1 MLNKFPLWKN
11 LLLVAV
17 VIIGLIYAAPI
28 LFGDDPSVQITGNSS
43 SAKIDAAIQAKIIQE
58 LKTANI
64 LYKSIE
70 ISEDNHSELVRFY
83 DADAQF
89 RASGVLKSAVPD
101 AENYTIALNLA
112 PATPR
117 WLTALGA
124 SSMKLGLDLR
134 GGVHFLLSIDLQSAV
149 YHRLDG
155 IIRSVGDQLRN
166 NSVRYLTI
174 DRDNDKIIAK
184 FRDQENMDKAYPVIT
199 KYFPKLTLSKEQNGF
214 SIIGKL
220 QPAAVTEIR
229 DYTIEQTMT
238 TLRNRVNLLGISEAI
253 VQQQGSDRIVVD
265 LPGIQDSARAKQ
277 ILGGNATLE
286 FYIVDTEHD
295 LNNVMMSGLTPPG
308 TRIYK
313 MDDRP
318 ILLKMPL
325 VLSGDSITS
334 STASFDDKGRPNVEI
349 SLGGGGETLF
359 NRVTRANIGNHM
371 AIVYIETKAL
381 DSIVDGIPVKIHK
394 RIEKVISAPTIQ
406 SALGNNF
413 QITGLTDPTE
423 AKNLS
428 LMLRAGAMPTSYD
441 IIEER
446 VIGPS
451 LGAENIRLGAL
462 SVAAAFIIIVIFM
475 GLYYRM
481 FGLFADAALALNLV
495 LVVAVLSILGATLT
509 LAGIAG
515 IVLNVGMAVDANVL
529 IFERIREELRHGMS
543 PQASIYAGFERAFNT
558 ILDANVT
565 VLIVAMV
572 LFGIGSGPI
581 KGFAVTLTIGTLA
594 SMFTAVT
601 FTRGLVNWYY
611 GGRHQ
616 VKKLSIG
623 LSDASYN
630 SEVKTSNSAVT
641 TTPT

>member
-11 LLLVAV
+11 LLLIAV

-28 LFGDDPSVQITGNSS
+28 LFGDDPSVQITGNNSG
-43 SAKIDAAIQAKIIQE
+43 AKITSAIQAKIIQE

-64 LYKSIE
+64 PYKAVEVSA
-70 ISEDNHSELVRFY
+70 DQQSELVRFY

-89 RASGVLKSAVPD
+89 KASGVLKNALPD

-112 PATPR
+112 PATPH

-134 GGVHFLLSIDLQSAV
+134 GGVHFLLSIDLQSAIN
-149 YHRLDG
+149 HRLDG
-155 IIRSVGDQLRN
+155 MVRSMGDQLRA
-166 NSVRYLTI
+166 NSVRYLTLE
-174 DRDNDKIIAK
+174 RENDQIVAK
-184 FRDQENMDKAYPVIT
+184 FRDEENRDKAYPVIT
-199 KYFPKLTLSKEQNGF
+199 KYFPKLTVTKTAQNTLV
-214 SIIGKL
+214 SKL
-220 QPAAVTEIR
+220 QPTAITEIR

-238 TLRNRVNLLGISEAI
+238 TLRNRVNLLGISEAV
-253 VQQQGSDRIVVD
+253 VQQQGNDRIVVD

-295 LNNVMMSGLTPPG
+295 AGAAAISGTTPPG
-308 TRIYK
+308 TRLYK

-334 STASFDDKGRPNVEI
+334 ATASFDDKGRPNVEI

-371 AIVYIETKAL
+371 AIVYIETKAM
-381 DSIVDGIPVKIHK
+381 DSVVDGKPTKIHK
-394 RIEKVISAPTIQ
+394 RVERVISAPVIQ

-462 SVAAAFIIIVIFM
+462 SVAVAFAIIVIFM
-475 GLYYRM
+475 GCYYRM
-481 FGLFADAALALNLV
+481 FGVFADAALALNLV

-529 IFERIREELRHGMS
+529 IFERIREELRNGMS

-558 ILDANVT
+558 ILDANIT

-611 GGRHQ
+611 GGRQ
-616 VKKLSIG
+616 LKRLAIG
-623 LSDASYN
+623 LADDSYG
-630 SEVKTSNSAVT
+630 SEVKTNT
-641 TTPT
+641 TKPIPSP